1 VLAAL
6 AAGCVRSATVAGELG
21 ATGVIVAIGEAPVID
36 YRGGITPLCNATGS
50 WLGHATTLNAAVAP
64 EVLRRHY
71 GWSAEQFETMVNS
84 VAAGADGLLLLP
96 YFTGE
101 SIPLLPEGK
110 GVLHGITPD
119 NFTPAHMA
127 RAGAGGV
134 APNAGR

>member
-1 VLAAL
+1 MI
-6 AAGCVRSATVAGELG
+6 LG
-21 ATGVIVAIGEAPVID
+21 IGEGPVID
-36 YRGGITPLCNATGS
+36 YRGEITPLCNATGS

-110 GVLHGITPD
+110 GGAAWHHAGQFHPCAHGPRRGGRGG
-119 NFTPAHMA
+119 A
-127 RAGAGGV
+127 RC
-134 APNAGR
+134 